1 MKVKRVIAAALVMI
15 LSAPMLPQT
24 VEYAA
29 AAVPSYFYLNT
40 GDGGKNFENGYSDDK
55 IEVSIDGGSAVLT
68 IKDDVTLYST
78 GYDGSYGTP
87 IVAVGGKDYT
97 VRLENGAE
105 LSLRTQAPGD
115 YIYGLY
121 ITGDVSI
128 EGNGTVDIVSGGGT
142 EESAGVRCYGDD
154 ASLHISGARVKSSD
168 SGGYGVWDDKDCITL
183 ENGAVLEANGGAGA
197 FKNKLPSKRLIV
209 SAGGSAADAED
220 MPENTDGCKYVRLEA
235 YLDYDADAHALFTN
249 DKTAVTSGMTA
260 YMPSGDPEI
269 SNRDYRD
276 GWFLKPDSYPSSYIR
291 CDIDDSI
298 MNSLDGSCSVV
309 VAVDYYDGDIK
320 GGFGL
325 YYDSR
330 TGPKT
335 EFVQLD
341 GTSQWKTKVF
351 RLYDAYF
358 DGGAM
363 TDDLRI
369 VTDSEDMGRSGAN
382 VLISGIYVSADENDA
397 PFEITAFSNELGNIF
412 FEGYKIEFDVE
423 YKNTGQ
429 MSYSGLKADY
439 TVKDSDGNVCMQL
452 NHDITA
458 SPSFTDKLDL
468 GSDLPFGVYTLNVYL
483 HGEGVEQRKVID
495 FAYSRSVDEEDGV
508 NKNIGINI
516 HFDDEI
522 YNEQEMRKQ
531 ARLLWYAGFGFARSS
546 VRWSDVEKKKDEY
559 SVPNNIK
566 YAEDFLDKEE
576 TGIETLAILYNQNDL
591 YDSPPYYL
599 DTDGKLDAF
608 KNYCEF
614 VAKNINTDYFC
625 MLNEFNHD
633 SSGYLDNMEEYKRIS
648 EAGIEAIKSVKPDA
662 WVNGGSLAGASRYWN
677 QVENNEITKDLLDMF
692 DSFSWHIYAHD
703 SGPEN
708 EYFQRAKSLNEFVD
722 ETSAN
727 DTAMWITESG
737 WPTKLSNDPEDEDTN
752 LKIANANEYATE
764 QEQARWYARAM
775 ALFSDKTMADRF
787 FFYNL
792 IDAEN
797 DYFDIQA
804 NFGIIHAKDHRTP
817 FAAKPAYVAACAF
830 NDLVDCTGLEEIKM
844 TDDGVYAYEFKNGT
858 LCLWT
863 EDGKSGSYTF
873 TKHQDS
879 KYIAVY
885 DMYGNA
891 EYYEGERSKTL
902 SIGPEPIY
910 VKSTSEKTEITDIQD
925 YDYDPDRFGYIPY
938 TPERPQPEPIP
949 DWITDEDGVFW
960 SDDFSNAAVYDWMNA
975 ETNVNENLLAMRD
988 RSYNE
993 YGGYD
998 NVFGVSVTPE
1008 KGHGRVLVQPTGIN
1022 SGFYLYL
1029 KDIGGTAEENIDMH
1043 TLVISQDV
1051 YIPAGSYTGGKA
1063 YTETWS
1069 AERVSAD
1076 TTSSGV
1082 AHLFEISA
1090 DSGSAKAVFQTKPAA
1105 IDAIA
1110 IAEDGKN
1117 TVSLDFDTWH
1127 RIETVVS
1134 YAAGTVEYYVDGQRA
1149 AIYRGTPDDIERYF
1163 PMTYFGL
1170 RSDTDNA
1177 GDVPL
1182 TVEWD
1187 NFKLRVIDDDFVPS
1201 KSEYIEDEEY
1211 EEEHKLIDMDF
1222 ENMTGF
1228 DTNYIRL
1235 VQQTSPNDYTFQGN
1249 PDDTGT
1255 YAKIE
1260 YGNGGKMLEYEHFL
1274 GDYPR
1279 NGLKFPF
1286 HDLETGKSVT
1296 ADSGI
1301 LIVEFDAGVR
1311 GATGRSRVLIGL
1323 NDPNKTDSEWTP
1335 ATLLSGIMPYHESK
1349 LSVTIPDQRNE
1360 MSADSSMDTTMVFT
1374 EQGEMHHYKYIV
1386 DIDRGTYKMYY
1397 DGILIAECDSL
1408 AGDAKNNSFDALM
1421 ITGVNAGDSTDGE
1434 TYIMIDNISV
1444 RSAERNDGY
1453 SSETEYLGTFNDDEN
1468 AEHKT
1473 GIASGYITTINDISR
1488 QDRVIENIMWRFKA
1502 DNGAIK
1508 ELKPTDGADI
1518 MLNGGMVSITVI
1530 VDGLD
1535 HEAKPIATVI
1545 N

>member
-29 AAVPSYFYLNT
+29 AAVPSYFCLNT
-40 GDGGKNFENGYSDDK
+40 GDGRKNFENGYSDDK

-97 VRLENGAE
+97 VRLENNAE
-105 LSLRTQAPGD
+105 LSLEAKGAD
-115 YIYGLY
+115 DHIYGLY
-121 ITGDVSI
+121 ITGKVGI
-128 EGNGTVDIVSGGGT
+128 EGTGTVDIVSEGGT
-142 EESAGVRCYGDD
+142 AESAGVRCYGNV
-154 ASLHISGARVKSSD
+154 ASLYISGVRVMSSD
-168 SGGYGVWDDKDCITL
+168 SGGYGVWDDTDCIML
-183 ENGAVLEANGGAGA
+183 EDGAVLEAYGGTEA
-197 FKNKLPSKRLIV
+197 FKNELPSKKRLIV

-249 DKTAVTSGMTA
+249 DKTAVIRGMTA
-260 YMPSGDPEI
+260 YMPSGEPVIRNE
-269 SNRDYRD
+269 SGRN
-276 GWFLKPDSYPSSYIR
+276 GWFLEPDDYPSSYIR
-291 CDIDDSI
+291 CEIDDDLI
-298 MNSLDGSCSVV
+298 DSLDGNRNAV
-309 VAVDYYDGDIK
+309 VAVDYYDGDVK
-320 GGFGL
+320 GGFGI

-335 EFVQLD
+335 EFVQLE
-341 GTSQWKTKVF
+341 GSSQWKTKVF

-369 VTDSEDMGRSGAN
+369 VTDADGMGKSGAH
-382 VLISGIYVSADENDA
+382 VLISGIYISFEDKAA
-397 PFEITAFSNELGNIF
+397 PFDITALSNELGNIF
-412 FEGYKIEFDVE
+412 FEGYKIEFDME
-423 YKNTGQ
+423 YKNSGSTNYTG
-429 MSYSGLKADY
+429 LTADY
-439 TVKDSDGNVCMQL
+439 TVKDIDGNVCNKL
-452 NHDITA
+452 SSTINA

-468 GSDLPFGVYTLNVYL
+468 GADLPFGVYTLNVYL

-508 NKNIGINI
+508 NENIGINI

-531 ARLLWYAGFGFARSS
+531 ARLLWYAGFGSARSS
-546 VRWSDVEKKKDEY
+546 VRWSDVEKVKEKYE
-559 SVPNNIK
+559 VPGNIRC
-566 YAEDFLDKEE
+566 AEEFIEEEE
-576 TGIETLAILYNQNDL
+576 TGIEKLAILYNQNDL

-599 DTDGKLDAF
+599 DTDEKLNAF
-608 KNYCEF
+608 KEYCKF
-614 VAKNINTDYFC
+614 VAENIETDHFC

-633 SSGYLDNMEEYKRIS
+633 SSGYLDNMDEYKRIS
-648 EAGIEAIKSVKPDA
+648 KAGIEAIESVKPNA
-662 WVNGGSLAGASRYWN
+662 WINGGSLAGASRYWTN
-677 QVENNEITKDLLDMF
+677 NEDNEITGDLLDMF
-692 DSFSWHIYAHD
+692 NSFSWHIYAHD
-703 SGPEN
+703 AGPEN
-708 EYFQRAKSLNEFVD
+708 EYFQRAKSLNKFVD

-792 IDAEN
+792 IDAET

-830 NDLVDCTGLEEIKM
+830 NDLVDCTGLEAIKM

-891 EYYEGERSKTL
+891 EYHEDESSITL
-902 SIGPEPIY
+902 NIGPEPIY
-910 VKSTSEKTEITDIQD
+910 VKSISQKTEITDIKD
-925 YDYDPDRFGYIPY
+925 YDYDPNEYGYIPY

-949 DWITDEDGVFW
+949 NWITDEDGVFW
-960 SDDFSNAAVYDWMNA
+960 SDDFSNAAVYDWKNA
-975 ETNVNENLLAMRD
+975 NLTAMKQEE
-988 RSYNE
+988 YNK
-993 YGGYD
+993 YGKYD
-998 NVFGVSVTPE
+998 NVFDVSVTPE
-1008 KGHGRVLVQPTGIN
+1008 KGHGRVLVQPTGIY

-1201 KSEYIEDEEY
+1201 KSEYIEDEKY
-1211 EEEHKLIDMDF
+1211 EEEHELIDMDF
-1222 ENMTGF
+1222 ETMTGF

-1235 VQQTSPNDYTFQGN
+1235 VQQKSPYDYTFQGSPN
-1249 PDDTGT
+1249 DTGT

-1260 YGNGGKMLEYEHFL
+1260 DGNGGKMLEYEHFL

-1518 MLNGGMVSITVI
+1518 MLNGGRVSITVI
-1530 VDGLD
+1530 VDGLN